1 VLEAAVL
8 VERESALQE
17 AAANLVGFVD
27 FGLLPIVFVNAVAAA
42 AEATLASGACILP
55 RFAVEWR
62 SPASHAPPR
71 SCQPSGCGRLFQ
83 LRGSLLQHSAR
94 WELGQSEC
102 VERVE
107 RLVVLETVV
116 VMLLIDRWVGALDVP
131 GSSEPWPLGPRCMCS
146 LLDLLQ
152 VGSCISGHSCDR
164 R

>member
-1 VLEAAVL
+1 MIVAAVL
-8 VERESALQE
+8 VKRNSALQE

-71 SCQPSGCGRLFQ
+71 SCQPSGGGRLFQ

-116 VMLLIDRWVGALDVP
+116 VMLLIYRWVGALDVP